1 MDNHTS
7 LNLNIDG
14 SPYVPGKA
22 PTPRTFTIT
31 MQGDPPPTIPQEEIK
46 RRRDERTAKQGN
58 FAWGKLHS
66 YRGCDP
72 QWLDIWQYLIPA
84 RCDCKDGY
92 QHILKE
98 LPPDFSSPEAFFA
111 WGVAL
116 HNHVNRKLGKPELT
130 IDEARKIWRRNDGL
144 DNKETESQRY

>member
-22 PTPRTFTIT
+22 PTPKTFTIT
-31 MQGDPPPTIPQEEIK
+31 MTGDPPPTIPQEEIK

-98 LPPDFSSPEAFFA
+98 LPPDFSSPDAFFA

-130 IDEARKIWRRNDGL
+130 IEEARNIWRRNDGL

>member
-1 MDNHTS
+1 MDNNTS

-14 SPYVPGKA
+14 SHYVPGVA
-22 PTPRTFTIT
+22 PQPRTFTIT
-31 MQGDPPPTIPQEEIK
+31 MTGDPPATISQEEVK

-72 QWLDIWQYLIPA
+72 QWLDVWQYLIPA

-92 QHILKE
+92 QKILE
-98 LPPDFSSPEAFFA
+98 AMPADFSSPDAFFA
-111 WGVAL
+111 WGVNL
-116 HNHVNRKLGKPELT
+116 HNAVNRKLGKPEIT
-130 IDEARKIWRRNDGL
+130 IEEARKIWRRDDAN
-144 DNKETESQRY
+144 TEDSRSNLP